1 VAGEKVPMG
10 KDFSSLSYVIIGNVL
25 LVKTSH
31 KASSILGCEDITKE
45 NGRKRKNSTKC
56 HTI

>member
-1 VAGEKVPMG
+1 MG